1 MGKWAEKETVI
12 SPNSFSGFFF
22 LTQHFVFL
30 ASFLFSSSTRG
41 IKFNS
46 SLCNVLCLSVPSLI
60 LLGI

>member
-12 SPNSFSGFFF
+12 SPNSFSRFF

>member
-12 SPNSFSGFFF
+12 SPNSFSRFF

-30 ASFLFSSSTRG
+30 ASFLFSSTRG